1 MRKIFYAILPLL
13 MLSSCK
19 PESPHKLYLFNKEIN
34 GVTVSN
40 NPEEKMFCIE
50 IKNKN
55 NFLYENLQ
63 VAGKIIHIDSGEI
76 SFSDSDNKDIV
87 LDGKLEYTFTTVLPK
102 RNIYIR
108 YSDSLNDLINTKN
121 KEVILRIYHLE
132 FIRPSS
138 EQLLNENSNIET
150 I

>member
-1 MRKIFYAILPLL
+1 VEFQDEKRIYAILPLI

-19 PESPHKLYLFNKEIN
+19 LESPHKLYLFNKEIN

-76 SFSDSDNKDIV
+76 SFSDSDNEDIV
-87 LDGKLEYTFTTVLPK
+87 LDGKNEQFLP
-102 RNIYIR
+102 
-108 YSDSLNDLINTKN
+108 
-121 KEVILRIYHLE
+121 
-132 FIRPSS
+132 
-138 EQLLNENSNIET
+138 QLLLGSF
-150 I
+150 